1 MSDGDLMAEGLR
13 NLLEVATDMV
23 DGVERLDSM
32 AHGTKVGLLHLLHQL
47 SEKKVLEEA
56 QVKLILGEMQKAEAN
71 AVH

>member
-23 DGVERLDSM
+23 GGVERLDGM

-47 SEKKVLEEA
+47 CEKKILEDAE
-56 QVKLILGEMQKAEAN
+56 VKLILGEMQKAENN